1 MIGFETN
8 AGGQQ
13 ELLFVSLPQGLKAK
27 SLTVKQV
34 IAQPKLLDDII
45 AKTPATKIPQANGHA
60 ISMVVKQILKILAC
74 PLVDYEHGLAF
85 ALLLFLLVGEFTLFD
100 LNMVFV
106 SEPTQSLRICHLL
119 MFHDKIDRRSTL
131 ATAETVARATSR
143 RNKKRWCFLI
153 VKRAKPLVVGPR
165 LLERNE
171 L

>member
-1 MIGFETN
+1 MREYS
-8 AGGQQ
+8 
-13 ELLFVSLPQGLKAK
+13 LVSVRMAQRLKTK

-85 ALLLFLLVGEFTLFD
+85 ALLLFLLVGEFALFD
-100 LNMVFV
+100 LYMVFV
-106 SEPTQSLRICHLL
+106 SEPTQGLGIGHLL
-119 MFHDKIDRRSTL
+119 MFHDKIDRRPTL
-131 ATAETVARATSR
+131 AAAKTVARATSR
-143 RNKKRWCFLI
+143 RDKKRWRLLI

-165 LLERNE
+165 LLERDE